1 MRLSEIGEFGLIN
14 ILTEKS
20 IFNPAQVVKGVGDDA
35 AVIRVDGS
43 KLMLI
48 TTDMMVEDIHFSL
61 TNSTFEQV
69 GGKALMVNIS
79 DIAAMGGLPTQAVIS
94 LAVPAHLQ
102 VEKLIELYHGLTT
115 VAEEFGVNIVGGDT
129 VSSPQKLVI
138 NVALTGEVEENKVIY
153 RSGAK
158 PGDVVLVTGDLGR
171 PAAGLLLF
179 NKPEARDFLEQS
191 GVEILKKA
199 HTSPQ
204 ARLKESRLLGS
215 VGGLSA
221 LNDLSDGL
229 ASEINEICQ
238 ASKVG
243 CRLWLDQIPI
253 SPWVSQLARGVSHN
267 PLDWALFGGEDFEL
281 VFTATPDRAKELV
294 MLGEQQGFPVRVIG
308 EIIQEAT
315 APRVWGV
322 QTGLK
327 DVPVLPKGY
336 NHFK

>member
-1 MRLSEIGEFGLIN
+1 MGEFGLIN

-20 IFNPAQVVKGVGDDA
+20 IFNPAQVIKGVGDDA

-79 DIAAMGGLPTQAVIS
+79 DIAAMGGVPTQAVIS

-102 VEKLIELYHGLTT
+102 IENLINLYHGLTT
-115 VAEEFGVNIVGGDT
+115 VAEQFGVNIVGGDT

-153 RSGAK
+153 RSGAR

-179 NKPEARDFLEQS
+179 NKPEARGFLDQA
-191 GVEILKKA
+191 GVEMLQKA

-204 ARLKESRLLGS
+204 ARLKESQLLGS
-215 VGGLSA
+215 MGSLTA
-221 LNDLSDGL
+221 LNDISDGL

-238 ASKVG
+238 ASGVG
-243 CRLWLDQIPI
+243 CRLWLDKIPV
-253 SPWVSQLARGVSHN
+253 SPWVAQLARGVGHD
-267 PLDWALFGGEDFEL
+267 PFDWALFGGEDFEL
-281 VFTATPDRAKELV
+281 VFTASPARVKDILTI
-294 MLGEQQGFPVRVIG
+294 GEQEGFPVQVIG
-308 EIIQEAT
+308 EIILQST
-315 APRVWGV
+315 TPRVWGV
-322 QTGLK
+322 QNGLK
-327 DVPVLPKGY
+327 DVPILAKGY